1 MPDPMLAAPPPER
14 RDERA
19 REALEEGALVKRMAD
34 QDQSALRELY
44 QRYAGRVQ
52 AIALRCLGV
61 RGDAEEVVQETF
73 VEVWRR
79 ARDFDDRRGSV
90 GAWLTTIARTRAIDR
105 LRSRSSASRATTA
118 SAAEVPEPVPSP
130 GDTAMQ
136 RQAQERVRAAL
147 ATLPAEQRQA
157 LELAYFEGLS
167 HSEIAQRTGQPLG
180 TVKTR
185 VRLGMEKLQKVLQDL
200 AGTGGAPR

>member
-1 MPDPMLAAPPPER
+1 MPDPMLAAVPPDPR
-14 RDERA
+14 RDGAEA
-19 REALEEGALVKRMAD
+19 REEIAQVKRVAGGD
-34 QDQSALRELY
+34 SSALRELY
-44 QRYAGRVQ
+44 RRYAGRVQ

-79 ARDFDDRRGSV
+79 AKDFDDRRGTV

-105 LRSRSSASRATTA
+105 LRSRGSASRVSTA
-118 SAAEVPEPVPSP
+118 SAAEAVDPVPSP
-130 GDTAMQ
+130 GDNAMQ
-136 RQAQERVRAAL
+136 RQAQERVRQAL
-147 ATLPAEQRQA
+147 DTLPAEQRQA

-185 VRLGMEKLQKVLQDL
+185 VRLGMEKLQRILQDL
-200 AGTGGAPR
+200 ASEEPRR